1 MCASTNFL
9 KIIIFFF
16 HTHLERKHH
25 LAKTITF
32 YASNQ
37 KKKSITLPISL
48 PGLVIWAPPPRF
60 IFSCIF
66 FSHFIFA
73 LYTSKCVYSY
83 FFIRHTQYR
92 SGILG
97 KNSKNDAIV
106 LVNKTLNWKTE
117 REWRKKLLY
126 DVNEKFSD
134 LVSFFFF
141 FRYVMFEKRKF
152 DKTEATDVME
162 NEMKL

>member
-1 MCASTNFL
+1 MFTR
-9 KIIIFFF
+9 I
-16 HTHLERKHH
+16 
-25 LAKTITF
+25 
-32 YASNQ
+32 
-37 KKKSITLPISL
+37 
-48 PGLVIWAPPPRF
+48 
-60 IFSCIF
+60 
-66 FSHFIFA
+66 
-73 LYTSKCVYSY
+73 

-141 FRYVMFEKRKF
+141 FFRYVMFEKRKF
-152 DKTEATDVME
+152 DKTKATDVME